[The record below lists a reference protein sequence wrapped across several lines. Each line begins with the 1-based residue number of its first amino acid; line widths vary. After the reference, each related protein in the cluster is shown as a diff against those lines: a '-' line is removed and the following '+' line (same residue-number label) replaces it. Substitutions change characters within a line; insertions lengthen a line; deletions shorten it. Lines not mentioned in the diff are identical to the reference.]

1 MGSHLDLLR
10 CVPTGSRQRRRSWA
24 SPIAA
29 LALGYL
35 ALCAT
40 ARLGYRRL
48 LYPAPPGDRTFAA
61 PAGARLLSL
70 HAEDGALVIAAQ
82 FPPPSAGARTIVVFH
97 GNGETIGGRVPLA
110 LDLQRRGFGVVLTE
124 YRGYGPASE
133 SGRPDEE
140 GLYRDAEAILDE
152 LARQGIDAPRVTLL
166 GISLGSG
173 VAAEMAARGRAAS
186 LVLVSPFT
194 SITAMA
200 RRVAPFL
207 PVAWVCPD
215 RFDTLSKAPRIRVP
229 TLVIHGELDE
239 VVPFA
244 MGRDV
249 AEGIVGATF
258 RPVAGLH
265 HNDLFSGEQGAA
277 LEGAIAGL
285 AAAP

>member
-1 MGSHLDLLR
+1 VRTSLRTARGARPCVAGLL
-10 CVPTGSRQRRRSWA
+10 SY
-24 SPIAA
+24 AA
-29 LALGYL
+29 LCLV
-35 ALCAT
+35 
-40 ARLGYRRL
+40 ARLGYRQL
-48 LYPAPPGDRTFAA
+48 LYPAPPSDRTFAA
-61 PAGARLLSL
+61 PAGARRLSL
-70 HAEDGALVIAAQ
+70 HSGDGALVVAAQ
-82 FPPPSAGARTIVVFH
+82 FPARDAGARTIVVFH

-133 SGRPDEE
+133 SGKPDEE
-140 GLYRDAEAILDE
+140 GLYRDATAILDE

-166 GISLGSG
+166 GISLGTG

-200 RRVAPFL
+200 RKVAPFL

-215 RFDTLSKAPRIRVP
+215 RFDTLGKAARIRVP
-229 TLVIHGELDE
+229 TLVIHGEQDE

-244 MGRDV
+244 MGRAV

-265 HNDLFSGEQGAA
+265 HNDLFSGEQRAA

-285 AAAP
+285 AASP

>member
-1 MGSHLDLLR
+1 MAYAGL
-10 CVPTGSRQRRRSWA
+10 CVCG
-24 SPIAA
+24 
-29 LALGYL
+29 
-35 ALCAT
+35 
-40 ARLGYRRL
+40 RLEYRLL
-48 LYPAPPGDRTFAA
+48 LYPVPPYDRTFTA
-61 PAGARLLSL
+61 PAGAKLLSL
-70 HAEDGALVIAAQ
+70 RGGDGALVIAAQ
-82 FPPPSAGARTIVVFH
+82 FPPRNAAARTIVVFH

-110 LDLQRRGFGVVLTE
+110 LDLQRLGFGVVLTE

-133 SGRPDEE
+133 SGPPDEA
-140 GLYRDAEAILDE
+140 GLYRDAELVLDE

-166 GISLGSG
+166 GISLGTG

-215 RFDTLSKAPRIRVP
+215 RFDTLGKAARIRVP

-244 MGRDV
+244 MGRAV
-249 AEGIVGATF
+249 AEGVAGATF

-265 HNDLFSGEQGAA
+265 HNDLFGGKERAA
-277 LEGAIAGL
+277 LEGAIAGE
-285 AAAP
+285 AASP